1 MKNTFRVL
9 PLLLLPC
16 LAIAQEKAPVIAPY
30 NHLNMRELYLDSTGH
45 HTALK
50 TILHE
55 DTSHLYDSDPVKRN
69 WFHRK
74 LFKEHLFEFREP
86 DFNVFVDFLP
96 DWQIGR
102 SNRDKTLWLNTR
114 GGRVQGNIGK
124 KFYFETSFYEN
135 QGVYPVYLDSFVSRK
150 RVIPGQG
157 MIKYNDKI
165 GKAYDYSYVNAL
177 ISYTPSKYV
186 NFTLGYGTNSYG
198 DGYRSLILS
207 DIGFSYPYLRITG
220 NLGQFQYTS
229 MWAQFMDTEGRT
241 YGQAYEGRGYPKKWG
256 VFHFLDWNASK
267 KLTIGLFD
275 AVVWGNVDTAGNKRG
290 FDFSYINPIIFL
302 RPSEYSV
309 GSSDNS
315 LLGMNAKYKLFPK
328 TTLYGQFV
336 LDEFKLKEFF
346 GGNGWWANKWSTQF
360 GFRSFDLFKVNKL
373 DLQGELNVVRPYTYS
388 FRNTLANYAHYG
400 QSLAHPLGANFTEVL
415 GIASY
420 TYKRWYVRGQLNYSS
435 YGLDATAE
443 SNVGQDIFKS
453 YDKRNT
459 DYNNKIGQGL
469 KTNLFYGQ
477 GTIAFV
483 LNPKY
488 NLRLE
493 ASAALRN
500 EKNDLRTNREF
511 IFNFGLRSTFRQFY
525 YDF

>member
-1 MKNTFRVL
+1 MK
-9 PLLLLPC
+9 
-16 LAIAQEKAPVIAPY
+16 
-30 NHLNMRELYLDSTGH
+30 
-45 HTALK
+45 
-50 TILHE
+50 
-55 DTSHLYDSDPVKRN
+55 
-69 WFHRK
+69 
-74 LFKEHLFEFREP
+74 
-86 DFNVFVDFLP
+86 
-96 DWQIGR
+96 
-102 SNRDKTLWLNTR
+102 
-114 GGRVQGNIGK
+114 VQGNIGRN
-124 KFYFETSFYEN
+124 FYFESSFYEN
-135 QGVYPVYLDSFVSRK
+135 QGVFPRYLDSFVNRH
-150 RVIPGQG
+150 RVLPGQG

-165 GKAYDYSYVNAL
+165 GKTYDFSYVNAL

-186 NFTLGYGTNSYG
+186 NFTLGYGTNSFG
-198 DGYRSLILS
+198 DGYRSMILS

-220 NLGQFQYTS
+220 TLGQFQYTS
-229 MWAQFMDTEGRT
+229 MWTQFMDIGSKTVGE
-241 YGQAYEGRGYPKKWG
+241 AYEGVGYPKKWG
-256 VFHFLDWNASK
+256 VYHFLDWNASK
-267 KLTIGLFD
+267 KLTVGLFD
-275 AVVWGNVDTAGNKRG
+275 AIIWGDVDTAGRKRG
-290 FDFSYINPIIFL
+290 FDWSYLNPIIFL

-315 LLGMNAKYKLFPK
+315 VLGMNAKYKLFPK

-336 LDEFKLKEFF
+336 LDEFKLKEFT
-346 GGNGWWANKWSTQF
+346 GGNGWWANKWAAQF
-360 GFRSFDLFKVNKL
+360 GVKAFDLFKVNKL
-373 DLQGELNVVRPYTYS
+373 DVQAEYNVVRPYTYS
-388 FRNTLANYAHYG
+388 FRNNLASYTHYG
-400 QSLAHPLGANFTEVL
+400 QSLAHPLGANFNEML

-420 TYKRWYVRGQLNYSS
+420 TFKRWYFRGQLNYSQH
-435 YGLDATAE
+435 GQDANPDE
-443 SNVGQDIFKS
+443 NWGGDIFKPYTS
-453 YDKRNT
+453 REK